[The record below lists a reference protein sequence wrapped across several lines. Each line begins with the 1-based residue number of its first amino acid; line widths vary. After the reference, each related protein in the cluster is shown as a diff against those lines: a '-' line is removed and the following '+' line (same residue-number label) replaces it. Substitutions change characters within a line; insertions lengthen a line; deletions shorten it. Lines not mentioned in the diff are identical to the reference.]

1 MNIFENSNKKIYN
14 KQLTIKISDFMNINT
29 ILSSNYEEYNYI
41 LSDYSFNSDE
51 DFSESDKNELEIN
64 LNSDNYNKDTIKNNF
79 RDTYNHND
87 KQTNINNQINCMK
100 EEQTNNL
107 LIENSKLI
115 NDEKKKNQIMLLLL
129 SMEKTFVLKKKELLI
144 KKNIN
149 RILYKCIN
157 NRHN

>member
-107 LIENSKLI
+107 LIENSNLI
-115 NDEKKKNQIMLLLL
+115 NDEKI
-129 SMEKTFVLKKKELLI
+129 EKS
-144 KKNIN
+144 
-149 RILYKCIN
+149 N
-157 NRHN
+157 NAIIIVN

>member
-107 LIENSKLI
+107 LIENSNLI

-144 KKNIN
+144 KKK
-149 RILYKCIN
+149 YKSYII
-157 NRHN
+157 

>member
-1 MNIFENSNKKIYN
+1 
-14 KQLTIKISDFMNINT
+14 MNINT

-87 KQTNINNQINCMK
+87 KQTI
-100 EEQTNNL
+100 
-107 LIENSKLI
+107 LI
-115 NDEKKKNQIMLLLL
+115 
-129 SMEKTFVLKKKELLI
+129 I
-144 KKNIN
+144 K
-149 RILYKCIN
+149 
-157 NRHN
+157 

>member
-79 RDTYNHND
+79 KDTYNQKD
-87 KQTNINNQINCMK
+87 K
-100 EEQTNNL
+100 
-107 LIENSKLI
+107 
-115 NDEKKKNQIMLLLL
+115 
-129 SMEKTFVLKKKELLI
+129 
-144 KKNIN
+144 
-149 RILYKCIN
+149 
-157 NRHN
+157 

>member
-100 EEQTNNL
+100 EEQHNNL
-107 LIENSKLI
+107 LIENSNLI

-129 SMEKTFVLKKKELLI
+129 SIEKKTFVLKKRNYL
-144 KKNIN
+144 
-149 RILYKCIN
+149 
-157 NRHN
+157 

>member
-107 LIENSKLI
+107 LIENSNLI

-129 SMEKTFVLKKKELLI
+129 SIEKKTFVLKKKNYL
-144 KKNIN
+144 
-149 RILYKCIN
+149 
-157 NRHN
+157 

>member
-107 LIENSKLI
+107 LIENSNLI

-149 RILYKCIN
+149 RIL
-157 NRHN
+157 